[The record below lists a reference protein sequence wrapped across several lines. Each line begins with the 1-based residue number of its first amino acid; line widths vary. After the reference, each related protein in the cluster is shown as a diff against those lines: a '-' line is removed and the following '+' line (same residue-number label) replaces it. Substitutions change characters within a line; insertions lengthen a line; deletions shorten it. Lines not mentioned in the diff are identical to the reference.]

1 MMRENEKTM
10 NFLIII
16 NKKREYNRMNKYTN
30 DVKNL
35 HI

>member
-1 MMRENEKTM
+1 MRGNEKTM

-16 NKKREYNRMNKYTN
+16 NKNREYNRMNKDTN

-35 HI
+35 RI